1 MPEALKKNPAWKG
14 RRGPVVLVIMD
25 GVGYGKYKEGDAVAD
40 SKMDHFNAIKAKSPH
55 TRLKAHGKA
64 VGLPSDD
71 DMGNSEVGHNAMG
84 CGRVFNQGAA
94 LVSKSIETGAMFTGQ
109 AWKEIIAKVK
119 SPAESPAGGSGGN
132 SQADGQRAPTLH
144 FIGLFSDG
152 NVHSHLDHLKAM
164 IKQAKNDGVKRVR
177 VHVLFDGRDVGETS
191 ALDYVDPFEAF
202 LKEQNSG
209 GFDAKIGSG
218 GGRMWI
224 TMDRYGADWSMV
236 ERGWQTHVLGT
247 ARQFATTREA
257 VETYRKEIPG
267 IIDQDLKEFCIAEN
281 GKPIGTIED
290 GDSVI
295 YFNFRGDRA
304 LEITAAFEED
314 GTAEGGAFDHFDRRR
329 RPKVCYA
336 GMMEYDGDTH
346 TPRRYLVSPPAID
359 RTMGE
364 YLAATG
370 VRTLAI
376 SETQKYGHVT
386 YFFNGNRTGKFDDKL
401 EDYVEIKSDVIPF
414 EQRPW
419 MKCADIADSVIAA
432 IGSGKYDFIR
442 LNFPN
447 GDMVGHTGVYQAVV
461 CSMESM
467 DIQIGRI
474 AKAAGEA
481 GAVMVITADHGNSDD
496 MYEHSKKTGEVVRRE
511 DGTPKAKTS
520 HSLNPVPCVIYDPEC
535 KGEYPAK
542 PGEGSLN
549 EGLGISSIAATCIQ
563 LLGYVP
569 PPDYDASVLKL

>member
-1 MPEALKKNPAWKG
+1 MLEALKKNPAWKG
-14 RRGPVVLVIMD
+14 RKGPVVLLIMD

-40 SKMDHFNAIKAKSPH
+40 SKMNHLDAVKAKSPH

-94 LVSKSIETGAMFTGQ
+94 LVEASIETKAMFEGK
-109 AWKEIIAKVK
+109 AWKDVVSNVK
-119 SPAESPAGGSGGN
+119 SSGG
-132 SQADGQRAPTLH
+132 TIH

-152 NVHSHLDHLKAM
+152 NVHSHMDHLKAM
-164 IKQAKNDGVKRVR
+164 IRQAKAEGVKKVR
-177 VHVLFDGRDVGETS
+177 VHTLFDGRDVGETS
-191 ALDYVDPFEAF
+191 ALEYVDPFETF
-202 LKEQNSG
+202 LKELNADGS
-209 GFDAKIGSG
+209 FDAKIASG

-224 TMDRYGADWSMV
+224 TMDRYGANWPQV
-236 ERGWQTHVLGT
+236 ERGWKVHVLGEG
-247 ARQFATTREA
+247 RQFKSAREA
-257 VETYRKEIPG
+257 VETYRQEIPG
-267 IIDQDLKEFCIAEN
+267 IIDQDLKEFVIAEG
-281 GKPIGTIED
+281 GKPIGTIQD
-290 GDSVI
+290 GDSVV

-304 LEITAAFEED
+304 LEITAAFEQEN
-314 GTAEGGAFDHFDRRR
+314 FNKFDRVRF
-329 RPKVCYA
+329 PKICYA

-346 TPRRYLVSPPAID
+346 VPKRYLVEPPSID
-359 RTMGE
+359 KTMGE

-401 EDYVEIKSDVIPF
+401 EDYVEIKSDVVPF
-414 EQRPW
+414 EERPW
-419 MKCADIADSVIAA
+419 MKCAEIADWVIKA

-461 CSMESM
+461 CSMEAM
-467 DIQIGRI
+467 DLQIGRI
-474 AKAAGEA
+474 VKEIDETG
-481 GAVMVITADHGNSDD
+481 GVLVITADHGNSDD
-496 MYEHSKKTGEVVRRE
+496 MYEHDKKTGAVSLHP
-511 DGTPKAKTS
+511 DGTPKAKTA
-520 HSLNPVPCVIYDPEC
+520 HSLNPVPCVVYDPEYS
-535 KGEYPAK
+535 GEYPNTA
-542 PGEGSLN
+542 GTDSLN

-563 LLGYVP
+563 LLGFVP
-569 PPDYDASVLKL
+569 PGDYDKSVLKL

>member
-1 MPEALKKNPAWKG
+1 VEALKKNPAWKS

-25 GVGYGKYKEGDAVAD
+25 GVGYGKYKDGDAVAD
-40 SKMDHFNAIKAKSPH
+40 SKMYHLTAIIAKSPH
-55 TRLKAHGKA
+55 TKLKAHGKA

-94 LVSKSIETGAMFTGQ
+94 LVSASIATRAMFSGQ
-109 AWKEIIAKVK
+109 AWKDVVAQVK
-119 SPAESPAGGSGGN
+119 ASAG
-132 SQADGQRAPTLH
+132 TMH

-164 IKQAKNDGVKRVR
+164 IRQAKSEGVRKVR
-177 VHVLFDGRDVGETS
+177 VHTLFDGRDVGETS

-202 LKEQNSG
+202 LKEERSD
-209 GFDAKIGSG
+209 GFDARIGSG

-236 ERGWQTHVLGT
+236 ERGWKTHVHGE
-247 ARQFATTREA
+247 ARQFASSREA

-267 IIDQDLKEFCIAEN
+267 IIDQDLKEFVIAEK

-314 GTAEGGAFDHFDRRR
+314 HFDQFDRGR

-346 TPRRYLVSPPAID
+346 VPKRYLVSPPSID

-386 YFFNGNRTGKFDDKL
+386 YFFNGNRTGKFDEKL
-401 EDYVEIKSDVIPF
+401 EDYVEIKSDVVPF

-419 MKCADIADSVIAA
+419 MKCAEITDAVIKA

-442 LNFPN
+442 LNYPN

-461 CSMESM
+461 CSMEGM
-467 DIQIGRI
+467 DLQLGRL
-474 AKAAGEA
+474 AKAVEAAG
-481 GAVMVITADHGNSDD
+481 GVMVITADHGNSDD
-496 MYEHSKKTGEVVRRE
+496 MFEHNKKTGEVIYKE
-511 DGTPKAKTS
+511 NGTPKAKTS
-520 HSLNPVPCVIYDPEC
+520 HSLNPVPCIIYDPEYQ
-535 KGEYPAK
+535 GET
-542 PGEGSLN
+542 GEGALQS
-549 EGLGISSIAATCIQ
+549 GLGISSIAATCIQ
-563 LLGYVP
+563 LLGYIP
-569 PPDYDASVLKL
+569 PEDYDASVLNRLYVS

>member
-1 MPEALKKNPAWKG
+1 MEALKKNPSWKG

-40 SKMDHFNAIKAKSPH
+40 SKMYNLTAIRAKSPN
-55 TRLKAHGKA
+55 TKLKAHGKA
-64 VGLPSDD
+64 VGLPSDE

-94 LVSKSIETGAMFTGQ
+94 LVSKSIETGAMFEGA
-109 AWKEIIAKVK
+109 AWKELVSNVK
-119 SPAESPAGGSGGN
+119 NG
-132 SQADGQRAPTLH
+132 ADGRTMH
-144 FIGLFSDG
+144 FLGLFSDG

-164 IKQAKNDGVKRVR
+164 IKQAKKEGVRKVR

-191 ALDYVDPFEAF
+191 ALEYVDPFEAF
-202 LKEQNSG
+202 LKELSDNS
-209 GFDAKIGSG
+209 FDAKIGSG

-236 ERGWQTHVLGT
+236 DRGWQTHVLGT
-247 ARQFATTREA
+247 ARQFASTREA

-267 IIDQDLKEFCIAEN
+267 IIDQDLKEFVIAEN

-290 GDSVI
+290 GDSVV

-314 GTAEGGAFDHFDRRR
+314 KFDKFDRKR
-329 RPKVCYA
+329 RPKVCYS
-336 GMMEYDGDTH
+336 GMMEYDGDLH
-346 TPRRYLVSPPAID
+346 VPRRYLVSPPSID

-370 VRTLAI
+370 VKTLAI

-386 YFFNGNRTGKFDDKL
+386 YFFNGNRTGKFDNNL
-401 EDYVEIKSDVIPF
+401 ENYVEIKSDVVPF

-419 MKCADIADSVIAA
+419 MKCADITDQVIEAV
-432 IGSGKYDFIR
+432 GSGKYDFIR
-442 LNFPN
+442 LNYPN
-447 GDMVGHTGVYQAVV
+447 GDMVGHTGIYQAVV

-467 DIQIGRI
+467 DIQLGRL
-474 AKAAGEA
+474 AKAVEEA

-496 MYEHSKKTGEVVRRE
+496 MFEHDKKTGNVSLKP

-520 HSLNPVPCVIYDPEC
+520 HSLNPVPCIVYDPEY
-535 KGEYPAK
+535 KGEYPNEPK
-542 PGEGSLN
+542 ENCLN
-549 EGLGISSIAATCIQ
+549 EGLGISSIAATIIQ
-563 LLGYVP
+563 LLGYTP
-569 PPDYDASVLKL
+569 PADYDKSII

>member
-1 MPEALKKNPAWKG
+1 MVEALKKDPAWKG

-40 SKMDHFNAIKAKSPH
+40 SKMYHLDAIRAKSPN
-55 TRLKAHGKA
+55 TKLKAHGKA

-84 CGRVFNQGAA
+84 CGRVFSQGAA
-94 LVSKSIETGAMFTGQ
+94 LVSNSIETGAMFQGQ
-109 AWKEIIAKVK
+109 AWKDVAFNAAK
-119 SPAESPAGGSGGN
+119 GG
-132 SQADGQRAPTLH
+132 TLH

-164 IKQAKNDGVKRVR
+164 IQQAKKDGVKKVR

-191 ALDYVDPFEAF
+191 ALEYVDPFEAF
-202 LKEQNSG
+202 LKEQSNG
-209 GFDAKIGSG
+209 GFDARIGSG

-236 ERGWQTHVLGT
+236 ERGWKVHVHGEG
-247 ARQFATTREA
+247 RQFATTREA

-267 IIDQDLKEFCIAEN
+267 IIDQDLKEFVIAEG

-290 GDSVI
+290 GDSVV

-304 LEITAAFEED
+304 LEITAAFED
-314 GTAEGGAFDHFDRRR
+314 DHFDKFDRGR
-329 RPKVCYA
+329 RPQVCYA
-336 GMMEYDGDTH
+336 GMMEYDGDLH
-346 TPRRYLVSPPAID
+346 VPRRYLVSPPSID

-401 EDYVEIKSDVIPF
+401 ETYVEIKSDVLPF

-419 MKCADIADSVIAA
+419 MKCAEISDQVLEA
-432 IGSGKYDFIR
+432 IPSGKYDFIR

-447 GDMVGHTGVYQAVV
+447 GDMVGHTGIYQAVV
-461 CSMESM
+461 CSMEAM
-467 DIQIGRI
+467 DLQLGRI
-474 AKAAGEA
+474 AKAVEDA

-496 MYEHSKKTGEVVRRE
+496 MFEHDKKTGAVSRKE
-511 DGTPKAKTS
+511 DGSPKAKTS
-520 HSLNPVPCVIYDPEC
+520 HSLNPVPCIIYDPGY
-535 KGEYPAK
+535 KGEYP
-542 PGEGSLN
+542 LN
-549 EGLGISSIAATCIQ
+549 EGLGISSIAATCIR

-569 PPDYDASVLKL
+569 PADYDPAVIK